1 MKKSHQEVIESIIKH
16 DTAEARFFIKRQE
29 EKLRIL
35 KEMERCKME
44 NIIKVKKDEMVNLPK
59 YATEGSSGF
68 DLEASEPVTL
78 YSDIPT
84 LVHTGLYMSIPK
96 DTEIQIRPRSGL
108 ALKDG
113 ITVLNT
119 PGTIDEDYRGEICV
133 CLIWNGYTSEG
144 EKIPIRYETVNETK
158 QTISV
163 KHIDKGMKIAQAVL
177 CPVLKAKFEVVDNLD
192 DTERGDGGFGHTGV
206 TTK

>member
-1 MKKSHQEVIESIIKH
+1 MEHKTHQEIVEDIIKH
-16 DTAEARFFIKRQE
+16 DTTEARFFIKRQE
-29 EKLRIL
+29 EKLKIL
-35 KEMERCKME
+35 KEMERCKMN
-44 NIIKVKKDEMVNLPK
+44 NIIKVKKDETVNLPM

-68 DLEASEPVTL
+68 DLEASEPATL
-78 YSDIPT
+78 YANIPT
-84 LVHTGLYMSIPK
+84 LIHTGLYMAIPK
-96 DTEIQIRPRSGL
+96 GTEIQIRPRSGL

-133 CLIWNGYTSEG
+133 CLMWNGYTSEK
-144 EKIPIRYETVNETK
+144 EKIPTYRERSNDNFV
-158 QTISV
+158 QA

-177 CPVLKAKFEVVDNLD
+177 CPVLKAEFEVVDDLD